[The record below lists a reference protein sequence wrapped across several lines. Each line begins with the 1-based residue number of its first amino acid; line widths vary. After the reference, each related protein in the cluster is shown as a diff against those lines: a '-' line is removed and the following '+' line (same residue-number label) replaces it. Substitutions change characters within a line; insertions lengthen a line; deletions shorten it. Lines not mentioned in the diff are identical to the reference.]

1 MDWASTKRAP
11 IKTFNDGKVIYKDY
25 LGIYGDTIILD
36 HGLGLASLYA
46 HTSTINVELN
56 DEVKAGQQI
65 GNTGATGAV
74 FGDHLH
80 FGMLVQGIEVNP
92 NEWLDFT
99 WMKTNVTKT
108 IEDAVKIIN
117 GSTK

>member
-1 MDWASTKRAP
+1 M
-11 IKTFNDGKVIYKDY
+11 
-25 LGIYGDTIILD
+25 
-36 HGLGLASLYA
+36 ASLYA
-46 HTSTINVELN
+46 HTSAINVELN
-56 DEVKAGQQI
+56 DKVVAGQQI
-65 GNTGATGAV
+65 ANTGATGAV

-99 WMKTNVTKT
+99 WVKTNVTKT
-108 IEDAVKIIN
+108 IDDAIKIIN